1 MSKSRLISGK
11 VKKLVGSE
19 LDSDRSSFLNLANA
33 EPDLGFPNIDGS
45 ILVADTDGTRYWSPS
60 IRADVTGN
68 IFLGS
73 INSADGST
81 AIRLTNSTIIE
92 GDLTIDSVGNIPT
105 LITSDIRS
113 LDSSSIV
120 IANSIIAQSNLEV
133 QNDLTV
139 NGNFTVL
146 GSTTT
151 INSTTL
157 TVEDKNI
164 ELAKNSTSAA
174 TSNGAG
180 ITVIGPATPATI
192 AYDAATDTWNFNK
205 TIVGTVQ
212 GATSIQDIDDRIDL
226 FFDNDINTS
235 DSSSIVFVPSVELR
249 SDLTVDND
257 VRVTNSVYAD
267 RFVGDGSQLTNLPTF
282 LGYTGSAGFT
292 GSQGDLGYTGSQ
304 GDIGYTGSKGADGG
318 MLTPSNYVVKAVKGG
333 TEQTIT
339 GGSDQVVTFVDDF
352 DPQNWF
358 ASNKFQPTLAGYYG
372 IDVSIWWN
380 AGSVSNNQTNI
391 QLRKNGSTQVAISQA
406 LITTSV
412 GNTQEI
418 NTIVYFN
425 GTTDYVEV
433 TAYTANPTSQA
444 INGSSNGTWFTAN
457 LLAYGAQGDIGY
469 TGSQGDVGFT
479 GSAGAAGG
487 DGSVGFT
494 GSQGELGFTG
504 SQGDIGFTG
513 SAGAAG
519 GDGSVGFTGSQ
530 GDIGYTGSAGAGF
543 TGSRG
548 DVGFT
553 GSVGANG
560 NRSVTLA
567 QEGLLVVREGTA
579 RWYAPAA
586 LTISQITFRL
596 DVAADQEATIVIK
609 KNGVATRT
617 LVMPVASLKTV
628 NTTAFSMAEDDY
640 LTVDVTTSGSAGS
653 TTQGS
658 GLNVVFLY
666 SFTSI

>member
-11 VKKLVGSE
+11 VKKLVGLE
-19 LDSDRSSFLNLANA
+19 LDSDRNSFLNLANA
-33 EPDLGFPNIDGS
+33 EPDLGLPNVDGS
-45 ILVADTDGTRYWSPS
+45 ILVADIDGTRYWSPS

-174 TSNGAG
+174 TSDGAG

-235 DSSSIVFVPSVELR
+235 DSSSIVFVPNVELR
-249 SDLTVDND
+249 ADLTVDND
-257 VRVTNSVYAD
+257 IRVTNSVYAD

-292 GSQGDLGYTGSQ
+292 GSQGDTG
-304 GDIGYTGSKGADGG
+304 
-318 MLTPSNYVVKAVKGG
+318 
-333 TEQTIT
+333 
-339 GGSDQVVTFVDDF
+339 FV
-352 DPQNWF
+352 
-358 ASNKFQPTLAGYYG
+358 
-372 IDVSIWWN
+372 
-380 AGSVSNNQTNI
+380 
-391 QLRKNGSTQVAISQA
+391 
-406 LITTSV
+406 
-412 GNTQEI
+412 
-418 NTIVYFN
+418 
-425 GTTDYVEV
+425 
-433 TAYTANPTSQA
+433 
-444 INGSSNGTWFTAN
+444 
-457 LLAYGAQGDIGY
+457 
-469 TGSQGDVGFT
+469 
-479 GSAGAAGG
+479 
-487 DGSVGFT
+487 

-504 SQGDIGFTG
+504 SQGDIGYTGSQGDIGYTG

-530 GDIGYTGSAGAGF
+530 GDIGYTGSQGDTGFAGSQGEFGYTGSAGLGILSTEIVDNELVITFDDSSQQNLGRVVGYTGSGGSGSGNGAQFYIGSTAPLNPNIGDTWFDTIRGVLTIYVDDGNSQQWVEVSASGYQGPTGYTGSQGNVGVSNLYQAGDLIVF
-543 TGSRG
+543 TG
-548 DVGFT
+548 T
-553 GSVGANG
+553 
-560 NRSVTLA
+560 
-567 QEGLLVVREGTA
+567 Q
-579 RWYAPAA
+579 RWYAPYNLQFSKITARVLENA
-586 LTISQITFRL
+586 NDDVEIEILKNGTLLTGLTIPVGLYTASTTGDDSTVLTMNEGEYITV
-596 DVAADQEATIVIK
+596 D
-609 KNGVATRT
+609 
-617 LVMPVASLKTV
+617 LVQVGTVVQPGSDLYLQFKYV
-628 NTTAFSMAEDDY
+628 NT
-640 LTVDVTTSGSAGS
+640 
-653 TTQGS
+653 
-658 GLNVVFLY
+658 
-666 SFTSI
+666 

>member
-33 EPDLGFPNIDGS
+33 EPDLGFPNVDGS
-45 ILVADTDGTRYWSPS
+45 ILVADIDGTRYWSPS

-304 GDIGYTGSKGADGG
+304 GNVGFTGSQGDIGYTGSQGDIGYTGSAGAAGGDGSIGFTGSQGDLGYTGSQGDIGYTGSKGADGG

-433 TAYTANPTSQA
+433 SAYSSSDTGQIISGANPPQQTVFNA
-444 INGSSNGTWFTAN
+444 Y
-457 LLAYGAQGDIGY
+457 LL
-469 TGSQGDVGFT
+469 
-479 GSAGAAGG
+479 
-487 DGSVGFT
+487 
-494 GSQGELGFTG
+494 
-504 SQGDIGFTG
+504 
-513 SAGAAG
+513 
-519 GDGSVGFTGSQ
+519 
-530 GDIGYTGSAGAGF
+530 
-543 TGSRG
+543 
-548 DVGFT
+548 
-553 GSVGANG
+553 
-560 NRSVTLA
+560 
-567 QEGLLVVREGTA
+567 
-579 RWYAPAA
+579 
-586 LTISQITFRL
+586 
-596 DVAADQEATIVIK
+596 K
-609 KNGVATRT
+609 
-617 LVMPVASLKTV
+617 
-628 NTTAFSMAEDDY
+628 
-640 LTVDVTTSGSAGS
+640 
-653 TTQGS
+653 
-658 GLNVVFLY
+658 
-666 SFTSI
+666 

>member
-33 EPDLGFPNIDGS
+33 EPDLGLPNVDGS
-45 ILVADTDGTRYWSPS
+45 ILVADIDGTRYWSPS

-113 LDSSSIV
+113 IDSSSIV

-174 TSNGAG
+174 TSDGAG
-180 ITVIGPATPATI
+180 ITVVGPVTPATI

-235 DSSSIVFVPSVELR
+235 DSSSIVFVPAVELR
-249 SDLTVDND
+249 ADLTVDND

-282 LGYTGSAGFT
+282 SGYTGSAGFT
-292 GSQGDLGYTGSQ
+292 GSQGDTGFVGSQGELGFTGSQ
-304 GDIGYTGSKGADGG
+304 GDIGYTGS
-318 MLTPSNYVVKAVKGG
+318 
-333 TEQTIT
+333 Q
-339 GGSDQVVTFVDDF
+339 
-352 DPQNWF
+352 
-358 ASNKFQPTLAGYYG
+358 
-372 IDVSIWWN
+372 
-380 AGSVSNNQTNI
+380 
-391 QLRKNGSTQVAISQA
+391 
-406 LITTSV
+406 
-412 GNTQEI
+412 GN
-418 NTIVYFN
+418 
-425 GTTDYVEV
+425 
-433 TAYTANPTSQA
+433 
-444 INGSSNGTWFTAN
+444 
-457 LLAYGAQGDIGY
+457 
-469 TGSQGDVGFT
+469 VGFT

-494 GSQGELGFTG
+494 GSR
-504 SQGDIGFTG
+504 GDIGYTG

-530 GDIGYTGSAGAGF
+530 GDIGYTGSQGYTGSAGASGASVF
-543 TGSRG
+543 TALTDTPADYTSQAGKIVLVKATEDGLEFGDAPTSGSTAPR
-548 DVGFT
+548 FL
-553 GSVGANG
+553 S
-560 NRSVTLA
+560 LI
-567 QEGLLVVREGTA
+567 QEGNLRVLNGIS
-579 RWYAPAA
+579 RWYAPASVTITKIIA
-586 LTISQITFRL
+586 RVDEAPTGNNLLLRVNKVSAGVTTSVNITITATTTKTENNSPNLTL
-596 DVAADQEATIVIK
+596 AA
-609 KNGVATRT
+609 
-617 LVMPVASLKTV
+617 
-628 NTTAFSMAEDDY
+628 DDY
-640 LTVDVTTSGSAGS
+640 LTVDVTQIGGTNPGK
-653 TTQGS
+653 
-658 GLNVVFLY
+658 GLRVTFIY
-666 SFTSI
+666 E